1 MALDEPKDGD
11 LTEEIDGFTYLIN
24 EDFMEKVKPIKVDF
38 MDIGFKLSCNSD
50 FKASAGGGG
59 CSGCGTTSNCC
70 S

>member
-1 MALDEPKDGD
+1 MCSSD
-11 LTEEIDGFTYLIN
+11 L

-38 MDIGFKLSCNSD
+38 MEIGFKLTCNAEFRPS
-50 FKASAGGGG
+50 GGG

>member
-1 MALDEPKDGD
+1 MALDEPRDGD

-24 EDFMEKVKPIKVDF
+24 EAFMEKVKPIKVDF
-38 MDIGFKLSCNSD
+38 MDIGFKLSCGVD
-50 FKASAGGGG
+50 FNAGGGG

>member
-1 MALDEPKDGD
+1 MALDEPRDGD
-11 LTEEIDGFTYLIN
+11 TTKEIDGFTYLIN

-38 MDIGFKLSCNSD
+38 MDIGFKLTCNSE
-50 FKASAGGGG
+50 FRPSGGGG